1 MSDRSFRLSFINNL
15 PQKAASVNE
24 KVAIGFVNN

>member
-15 PQKAASVNE
+15 PQRAISVNE
-24 KVAIGFVNN
+24 KGTIGFVNN